1 VSSAAIVVAKFRD
14 LHELCLFV
22 RVYVPEVFTLV
33 LNVERRKVR
42 RRRRSEN
49 GEHRGRCSDSMRDL
63 ASIAR
68 AESVAEEVASP
79 AYVSRRK

>member
-1 VSSAAIVVAKFRD
+1 VSSAATVVAKLRD
-14 LHELCLFV
+14 LHEQCLFV

-42 RRRRSEN
+42 RRSEN

-63 ASIAR
+63 ASIAC